1 MNPNSARYPS
11 LSQPTWHV
19 LYQAALFET
28 DRDKVPQRIAEAEKA
43 ILNRVKELFVVS
55 SDHIEEDQ
63 VLEDALY
70 GLRALRSCVLLHA
83 TAA

>member
-1 MNPNSARYPS
+1 MSTFYNPRRP
-11 LSQPTWHV
+11 QPNWHV

-28 DRDKVPQRIAEAEKA
+28 DRDRVPQRIAEAEKA
-43 ILNRVKELFVVS
+43 ILNRVKELFVMNG
-55 SDHIEEDQ
+55 DHIDEDV

-70 GLRALRSCVLLHA
+70 GLRALRTCIVEA